1 MTTRDIVFICFAV
14 LAAGCALLAVTT
26 KQVVHAALWL
36 VATLGTIAGCY
47 FVLGAELVGLVQ
59 LLIYVGAV
67 IILVIFALML
77 TRAPIG
83 KHDDLATPGW
93 QRAIAAVVGASLTA
107 LIAAV
112 VLPVV
117 TDAAVDIP
125 ASTNKGSPPRS
136 SACGC
141 GPSSSSRSC
150 SSPP

>member
-14 LAAGCALLAVTT
+14 LAAGCAPLAVTT

-83 KHDDLATPGW
+83 KHDDLATPGGS
-93 QRAIAAVVGASLTA
+93 A
-107 LIAAV
+107 
-112 VLPVV
+112 P
-117 TDAAVDIP
+117 
-125 ASTNKGSPPRS
+125 SPPSSVPRS
-136 SACGC
+136 
-141 GPSSSSRSC
+141 PR
-150 SSPP
+150 